1 MTNTTNVNKALT
13 NIADELNYVK
23 DGIKNGES
31 REDLLKWV
39 DDVQAAINSAVEE
52 FNKYS
57 DEVEDIEDDFDG
69 LVKRLSEVYK

>member
-1 MTNTTNVNKALT
+1 MASTTSVNKALT
-13 NIADELNYVK
+13 NIADELDYVK

-31 REDLLKWV
+31 REDLSKWV

-52 FNKYS
+52 FNEYS
-57 DEVEDIEDDFDG
+57 DEVEDIEYDFDG